1 MAEWAS
7 LKTNHGLRRDKLA
20 WGGQMVWQ
28 TLLGC
33 LVARGNILEV
43 YPFGIAF
50 GAALLLSGQKG
61 RTLGLIGVAL
71 GTLSLIFSDLIGTL
85 QTLLILTLLILGVPV
100 LRGKKREG
108 AYLGI
113 MTALVCGGVSI
124 LIVSLMSLSQ
134 PNLEMGMKSLLLSLL
149 AGALAVVF
157 WFAFRNQEALW
168 RGEFSREQATA
179 WLVLLVGALSGL
191 QGVQIGNINFVVAVL
206 TFFILFVA
214 ERFGAGPAAGV
225 GVMLGFMPHLEL
237 NAQYLMEAGIYGL
250 AGFGSGVFQKLGK
263 LGIGI
268 GFTGI
273 ILMLTVSLRPE
284 AVFPQLVSSAFGLLL
299 FLIFPSAPPKTS
311 FLKSKPMPEVES
323 TVTKVKSVS
332 EIFEQIAY
340 STQAAEAEIH
350 HSKPDIP
357 ELMNVLVERVC
368 KTCPTIET
376 CWTREF
382 YKTYHFLFNLF
393 EEVERSEELN
403 PKELPIEW
411 KRHCG
416 RLKEMVIGVQFILEH
431 EKSLEGWKARLAANQ
446 DALSRQFQSVSQ
458 VMGHLAKELNT
469 RHNLEQVKYSG
480 VVRRRREFLDLGV
493 ASFTRSGNV
502 MSGDNYASLAFAP
515 TEHAVMVSDGM
526 GVGDSAAK
534 LSATALSLLE
544 QLLNTGFEPEGAIQA
559 LNSILVL
566 RSPEESF
573 VTIDMAI
580 LNLENN
586 GLRLVKVGACPS
598 YIIGKKGVRVLQ
610 TSSLPAGI
618 LNHIDIPVLE
628 DELLPEEILI
638 LVTDGI
644 HDLYKDGTDWLK
656 LYLETQEA
664 SSSQE
669 LAQQIVDEARRLSS
683 NEMFD
688 DGVVLVI
695 RKKWVD

>member
-7 LKTNHGLRRDKLA
+7 LKPNHGLRRDKLA
-20 WGGQMVWQ
+20 WGGQLVWQ

-33 LVARGNILEV
+33 LIARGSILEV

-50 GAALLLSGQKG
+50 GAALLLTGQKG
-61 RTLGLIGVAL
+61 ISLGLFGVVL
-71 GTLSLIFSDLIGTL
+71 GTLSLILSDFVGTL
-85 QTLLILTLLILGVPV
+85 QALLVLTILILVVPA
-100 LRGKKREG
+100 LRGKKRE
-108 AYLGI
+108 AVYLGVTTTFI
-113 MTALVCGGVSI
+113 CGGVSF
-124 LIVSLMSLSQ
+124 LVLSLSQ
-134 PNLEMGMKSLLLSLL
+134 TNPEMGMRSLLLSLF
-149 AGALAVVF
+149 AGALAIVF
-157 WFAFRNQEALW
+157 WFALRNLDALW
-168 RGEFSREQATA
+168 RGEFTREQGTA
-179 WLVLLVGALSGL
+179 WLVLLVGVLSGL
-191 QGVQIGNINFVVAVL
+191 QGVQIGDINLVVTVL
-206 TFFILFVA
+206 SFFILFVA
-214 ERFGAGPAAGV
+214 GRFGAGPAAGV
-225 GVMLGFMPHLEL
+225 GVMLGFLPQLQL
-237 NAQYLMEAGIYGL
+237 NPQNLMEAGIYGL
-250 AGFGSGVFQKLGK
+250 AGFGSGAFQKLGK

-268 GFTGI
+268 AFTSV

-284 AVFPQLVSSAFGLLL
+284 AVYSQLISSALGLLL
-299 FLIFPSAPPKTS
+299 FLLFPSAPPKTD
-311 FLKSKPMPEVES
+311 FLKTKPMPEVES
-323 TVTKVKSVS
+323 TVTKVKTVA

-340 STQAAEAEIH
+340 SAQAAETEVH
-350 HSKPDIP
+350 HSKPDFP

-368 KTCPTIET
+368 KKCPTIET

-382 YKTYHFLFNLF
+382 YKTYHFLYNLF
-393 EEVERSEELN
+393 EEVERAEALN
-403 PKELPIEW
+403 PKELPLEW

-416 RLKEMVIGVQFILEH
+416 RLKEMVLGVQFILEH

-480 VVRRRREFLDLGV
+480 VVRRRREFLDMGV
-493 ASFTRSGNV
+493 ASFTKSGNV
-502 MSGDNYASLAFAP
+502 MSGDNYSSLAFSP
-515 TEHAVMVSDGM
+515 TEHAVIVSDGM
-526 GVGDSAAK
+526 GVGEGAAK

-580 LNLENN
+580 LDLEND

-598 YIIGKKGVRVLQ
+598 YIKGTKGVRVLQ

-628 DELLPEEILI
+628 EELHPDESLI

-644 HDLYKDGTDWLK
+644 HDLNKDGIDWLK
-656 LYLETQEA
+656 PYLEAQKVTSA
-664 SSSQE
+664 QE
-669 LAQQIVDEARRLSS
+669 LAQQIVSEARRSS
-683 NEMFD
+683 SDEMFD

>member
-7 LKTNHGLRRDKLA
+7 LKANGLRRDKLA
-20 WGGQMVWQ
+20 WGGQLVWQ

-33 LVARGNILEV
+33 LVARGSILEV

-50 GAALLLSGQKG
+50 GAALLLNGQKG
-61 RTLGLIGVAL
+61 VSLGLIGVAL
-71 GTLSLIFSDLIGTL
+71 GTLSLVFNDLVGTL
-85 QTLLILTLLILGVPV
+85 QILLILTSLILIVPI

-113 MTALVCGGVSI
+113 ITALVCGVISYLI
-124 LIVSLMSLSQ
+124 LSLSQ
-134 PNLEMGMKSLLLSLL
+134 SNLEMGMKSVLLSLFS
-149 AGALAVVF
+149 GALAVVF
-157 WFAFRNQEALW
+157 WFALRNQEALW
-168 RGEFSREQATA
+168 RGEFTREQGTA
-179 WLVLLVGALSGL
+179 WLVLLVGIISGL
-191 QGVQIGNINFVVAVL
+191 QGVKIGEINLVVTVL
-206 TFFILFVA
+206 SFFILFVA

-225 GVMLGFMPHLEL
+225 GVMLGFLPHLQL
-237 NAQYLMEAGIYGL
+237 NAQNLMEAGIYGL
-250 AGFGSGVFQKLGK
+250 AGFGSGAFKKLGK

-268 GFTGI
+268 AFTGV

-284 AVFPQLVSSAFGLLL
+284 AVYPQLVSSALALLL
-299 FLIFPSAPPKTS
+299 FLFFPSAPPQTN

-323 TVTKVKSVS
+323 TVTKVKTVA

-340 STQAAEAEIH
+340 SAQAAEAEVH

-393 EEVERSEELN
+393 EEVERAEELN
-403 PKELPIEW
+403 PKDLPLEW

-416 RLKEMVIGVQFILEH
+416 RLKEMVLGVQFILEH
-431 EKSLEGWKARLAANQ
+431 EKSLEGWRARLAANQ

-480 VVRRRREFLDLGV
+480 VARRRREFLDMGV
-493 ASFTRSGNV
+493 ASFTKSGNA
-502 MSGDNYASLAFAP
+502 MSGDNYASLAFSP
-515 TEHAVMVSDGM
+515 TEHAVIVSDGM

-580 LNLENN
+580 LDLESN

-598 YIIGKKGVRVLQ
+598 YIKGIKGVRVLE

-628 DELLPEEILI
+628 EEFLPEEVLV

-644 HDLYKDGTDWLK
+644 QDLHKDGTDWLK
-656 LYLETQEA
+656 SYLENQEIT
-664 SSSQE
+664 SSQE
-669 LAQQIVDEARRLSS
+669 LAQQIVSEARRSS
-683 NEMFD
+683 ADDMFD
-688 DGVVLVI
+688 DGVVLII

>member
-7 LKTNHGLRRDKLA
+7 LKPNHGLRRDKLV
-20 WGGQMVWQ
+20 WGGQLVWQ

-50 GAALLLSGQKG
+50 GAALLLNGQRG
-61 RTLGLIGVAL
+61 ASLGLIGVAL
-71 GTLSLIFSDLIGTL
+71 GTMSLVLGDLVGTL
-85 QTLLILTLLILGVPV
+85 QTLLVLTILSLTVPT

-113 MTALVCGGVSI
+113 ITALACGVISF
-124 LIVSLMSLSQ
+124 LVLSFSH
-134 PNLEMGMKSLLLSLL
+134 PDLEMGIKGLLLSLF
-149 AGALAVVF
+149 AGALAIIF
-157 WFAFRNQEALW
+157 WFALRNQEALW
-168 RGEFSREQATA
+168 RGNFTREQGTV
-179 WLVLLVGALSGL
+179 WLLLLVGVISGL
-191 QGVQIGNINFVVAVL
+191 QGVKIGEINFEVTVL
-206 TFFILFVA
+206 SFFILFVA

-225 GVMLGFMPHLEL
+225 GVMLGFLPHLQV
-237 NAQYLMEAGIYGL
+237 NAQNLMETGIYGIV
-250 AGFGSGVFQKLGK
+250 GFSSGTFQKLGK
-263 LGIGI
+263 LGIGVA
-268 GFTGI
+268 FTGV

-284 AVFPQLVSSAFGLLL
+284 AVYPQLASSALGLLL
-299 FLIFPSAPPKTS
+299 FLLFPSAPAKTD

-323 TVTKVKSVS
+323 TVTKVKTVA
-332 EIFEQIAY
+332 EIFQQIAY
-340 STQAAEAEIH
+340 SAQAAEAEVH
-350 HSKPDIP
+350 LSKPDIP

-382 YKTYHFLFNLF
+382 YKTYHFLFSLF
-393 EEVERSEELN
+393 EEIERAEEVK
-403 PKELPIEW
+403 PQDLPVEW

-416 RLKEMVIGVQFILEH
+416 RLKEMVLGVQFIMEH

-469 RHNLEQVKYSG
+469 RHNFEQVKYSG
-480 VVRRRREFLDLGV
+480 VARRRREFLDMGV
-493 ASFTRSGNV
+493 ASFTKSGNA
-502 MSGDNYASLAFAP
+502 MSGDNYASLAFSL
-515 TEHAVMVSDGM
+515 TQHAVIVSDGM

-566 RSPEESF
+566 RSPEENF

-580 LNLENN
+580 LDLENN
-586 GLRLVKVGACPS
+586 GLRLVKAGACPS
-598 YIIGKKGVRVLQ
+598 YIIGMNEVRVLHS
-610 TSSLPAGI
+610 SSLPAGI

-628 DELLPEEILI
+628 EELLPEEVLV

-644 HDLYKDGTDWLK
+644 QDLHKDGTDWLK
-656 LYLETQEA
+656 NYLEELELT
-664 SSSQE
+664 SSQKI
-669 LAQQIVDEARRLSS
+669 AQQIVDEARRVSAGQ
-683 NEMFD
+683 MFD
-688 DGVVLVI
+688 DGVVLVV

>member
-7 LKTNHGLRRDKLA
+7 LKASGLRRDKLA
-20 WGGQMVWQ
+20 WGGQLVWQ
-28 TLLGC
+28 TLFGC
-33 LVARGNILEV
+33 LVARGSILEV

-50 GAALLLSGQKG
+50 GAALLLNGQKG
-61 RTLGLIGVAL
+61 VSLGLIGVAL
-71 GTLSLIFSDLIGTL
+71 GTLSLVLGDLVGTL
-85 QTLLILTLLILGVPV
+85 QTLLILTSLILIVPA

-113 MTALVCGGVSI
+113 TTALVCGVISYLI
-124 LIVSLMSLSQ
+124 LSLSQ
-134 PNLEMGMKSLLLSLL
+134 PNLEMGMKSILLSLFS
-149 AGALAVVF
+149 GALAVVF
-157 WFAFRNQEALW
+157 WFALRNQEALW
-168 RGEFSREQATA
+168 RGEFTREQGTA
-179 WLVLLVGALSGL
+179 WLVLLVGAISGL
-191 QGVQIGNINFVVAVL
+191 QGVKIGEINLVVTVL
-206 TFFILFVA
+206 SFFILFVA

-225 GVMLGFMPHLEL
+225 GVMLGFLPHLQL
-237 NAQYLMEAGIYGL
+237 NDQNLMEAGIYGL
-250 AGFGSGVFQKLGK
+250 AGFGSGAFQKLGK

-268 GFTGI
+268 AFTGV

-284 AVFPQLVSSAFGLLL
+284 AVYPQLVSSALGLLL
-299 FLIFPSAPPKTS
+299 FLFFPSAPPKTN

-323 TVTKVKSVS
+323 TVTKVKTVA

-340 STQAAEAEIH
+340 STQAAEAEVH
-350 HSKPDIP
+350 HSKPDVP
-357 ELMNVLVERVC
+357 ELMNLLVERVC

-393 EEVERSEELN
+393 EEVERAEELN
-403 PKELPIEW
+403 PKDLPLEW

-416 RLKEMVIGVQFILEH
+416 RLKEMVLGVQFILEH
-431 EKSLEGWKARLAANQ
+431 EKSLEGWRARLAANQ

-480 VVRRRREFLDLGV
+480 VARRRREFLDMGV
-493 ASFTRSGNV
+493 ASFAKSGNA
-502 MSGDNYASLAFAP
+502 MSGDNYASLAFSQ
-515 TEHAVMVSDGM
+515 TEHAVIVSDGM
-526 GVGDSAAK
+526 GVGDRAAK

-580 LNLENN
+580 LDLESN

-598 YIIGKKGVRVLQ
+598 YIKGAKGVRVLQ

-628 DELLPEEILI
+628 EEFLPEEVLV

-644 HDLYKDGTDWLK
+644 HDLHKDGIDWLK
-656 LYLETQEA
+656 LYLETQEIT
-664 SSSQE
+664 SSQE
-669 LAQQIVDEARRLSS
+669 LAQQIVNEARRSS
-683 NEMFD
+683 SDDMFD
-688 DGVVLVI
+688 DGVALVI